1 MRDQNHTEHGA
12 TTVEYALLVILVV
25 AVVIVGAWMLVDP
38 RPGETMNSALPRTFD
53 SIGGR
58 VGQFGTV
65 AQ

>member
-1 MRDQNHTEHGA
+1 MRDHSNIEHGA
-12 TTVEYALLVILVV
+12 TTVEYAILVALVV
-25 AVVIVGAWMLVDP
+25 AVVIVGAWLLVDP
-38 RPGETMNSALPRTFD
+38 RPEQTMNSALPRTFD